1 MFRGQLDS
9 LRSAEPDAQVSF
21 EVEVEVG
28 DRDQAIVTLTV
39 QPKNRKRYSVI
50 NVPHGRV
57 VHIQDVR
64 SRRQAELLAGISSP
78 G

>member
-1 MFRGQLDS
+1 VFRGQLDS

-50 NVPHGRV
+50 NVRHGRV